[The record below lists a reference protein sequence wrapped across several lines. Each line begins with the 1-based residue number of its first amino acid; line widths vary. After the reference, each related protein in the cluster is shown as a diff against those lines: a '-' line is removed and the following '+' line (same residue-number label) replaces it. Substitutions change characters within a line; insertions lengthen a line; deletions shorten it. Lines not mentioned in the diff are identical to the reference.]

1 MDLTLQGLLDDAA
14 EQLKNV
20 GVPDAALDARLLL
33 FFVFD
38 LDMTR
43 WLMERNRILV
53 EHDREMAEEY
63 RRLVG
68 LRGMRIPLQHLTG
81 SQEFMG
87 LEFMVNRHVLIPRQ
101 DTETLVEQVL
111 KDHPD
116 QNLALLDMC
125 TGSGCIAVSLAVL
138 GGYREVVAVDISADA
153 LAVAE
158 HNARRLCKKE
168 GQISFIRSDLFE
180 HLPEG
185 RQFDIIVS
193 NPPYIPSEVIG
204 GLEPEV
210 RDHEPAL
217 ALDGTEDGLY
227 FYRKLAGE
235 CRKYLKPGGSIYFE
249 IGWDQADDVGGLLAD
264 AGFTRIVTVKDLPGL
279 DRVVKATAGDCD

>member
-1 MDLTLQGLLDDAA
+1 MTLQGLLDEAA
-14 EQLKNV
+14 EQLKKA

-33 FFVFD
+33 FFVFH

-43 WLMERNRILV
+43 WLLERKRILT
-53 EHDREMAEEY
+53 EKDREQAEEY

-68 LRGMRIPLQHLTG
+68 LREMRIPLQHLTG

-87 LEFMVNRHVLIPRQ
+87 LEFMVNSHVLIPRQ

-116 QNLALLDMC
+116 ECSTLLDMC

-138 GGYREVVAVDISADA
+138 GGYREVVGVDVSGDA

-193 NPPYIPSEVIG
+193 NPPYIPSKVIE

-210 RDHEPAL
+210 RDHEPVL

-227 FYRKLAGE
+227 FYRRLARE
-235 CRKYLKPGGSIYFE
+235 CRKFLKPGGSIYFE
-249 IGWDQADDVGGLLAD
+249 IGWDQAEDVTSLLAD

>member
-1 MDLTLQGLLDDAA
+1 MDLTLQGLLDEAA
-14 EQLKNV
+14 EQLKKA

-33 FFVFD
+33 FFVFH

-43 WLMERNRILV
+43 WLLERKRILT
-53 EHDREMAEEY
+53 EKDREQAEEY

-68 LRGMRIPLQHLTG
+68 LREMRIPLQHLTG

-87 LEFMVNRHVLIPRQ
+87 LEFMVNSHVLIPRQ

-116 QNLALLDMC
+116 ECSTLLDMC

-138 GGYREVVAVDISADA
+138 GGYREVVGVDVSGDA

-193 NPPYIPSEVIG
+193 NPPYIPSKVIE

-210 RDHEPAL
+210 RDHEPVL

-227 FYRKLAGE
+227 FYRRLARE
-235 CRKYLKPGGSIYFE
+235 CRKFLKPGGSIYFE
-249 IGWDQADDVGGLLAD
+249 IGWDQAEDVTSLLAD

>member
-1 MDLTLQGLLDDAA
+1 MDLTLQGLLDEAA
-14 EQLKNV
+14 EQLKKA

-33 FFVFD
+33 FFVFH

-43 WLMERNRILV
+43 WLLERKRILT
-53 EHDREMAEEY
+53 EKDREQAEKY

-68 LRGMRIPLQHLTG
+68 LREMRIPLQHLTG

-87 LEFMVNRHVLIPRQ
+87 LEFMVNSHVLIPRQ

-116 QNLALLDMC
+116 ECSTLLDMC

-138 GGYREVVAVDISADA
+138 GGYREVVGVDISGDA

-193 NPPYIPSEVIG
+193 NPPYIPSKVIE

-210 RDHEPAL
+210 RDHEPVL

-227 FYRKLAGE
+227 FYRRLARE
-235 CRKYLKPGGSIYFE
+235 CRKFLKPGGSIYFE
-249 IGWDQADDVGGLLAD
+249 IGWDQAGDVTSLLAD

>member
-1 MDLTLQGLLDDAA
+1 MDLTLQGLLDEAA
-14 EQLKNV
+14 EQLKKA

-33 FFVFD
+33 FFVFH

-43 WLMERNRILV
+43 WLLERKRILT
-53 EHDREMAEEY
+53 EKDREQAEEY

-68 LRGMRIPLQHLTG
+68 LREMRIPLQHLTG

-87 LEFMVNRHVLIPRQ
+87 LEFMVNSHVLIPRQ

-116 QNLALLDMC
+116 ECSTLLDMC

-138 GGYREVVAVDISADA
+138 GGYREVVGVDISGDA

-193 NPPYIPSEVIG
+193 NPPYIPSEVIE

-210 RDHEPAL
+210 RDHEPVL

-227 FYRKLAGE
+227 FYRRLARE
-235 CRKYLKPGGSIYFE
+235 CGKFIKPGGSIYFE
-249 IGWDQADDVGGLLAD
+249 IGWDQAEDVTRLLAD

>member
-1 MDLTLQGLLDDAA
+1 MDLTLQGLLDEAA
-14 EQLKNV
+14 EQLKKA

-33 FFVFD
+33 FFVFH

-43 WLMERNRILV
+43 WLLERKRILT
-53 EHDREMAEEY
+53 EKDREQAEEY

-68 LRGMRIPLQHLTG
+68 LREMRIPLQHLTG

-87 LEFMVNRHVLIPRQ
+87 LEFMVNSHVLIPRQ

-116 QNLALLDMC
+116 ECSTLLDMC

-138 GGYREVVAVDISADA
+138 GGYREVVGVDVSGDA

-180 HLPEG
+180 HLPEC

-193 NPPYIPSEVIG
+193 NPPYIPSKVIE

-210 RDHEPAL
+210 RDHEPVL

-227 FYRKLAGE
+227 FYRRLARE
-235 CRKYLKPGGSIYFE
+235 CRKFLKPGGSIYFE
-249 IGWDQADDVGGLLAD
+249 IGWDQAEDVTSLLAD

>member
-14 EQLKNV
+14 EQLKNA

-53 EHDREMAEEY
+53 EHDREKAEEY

>member
-1 MDLTLQGLLDDAA
+1 MDLTLQGLLDEAA
-14 EQLKNV
+14 EQLKKA

-33 FFVFD
+33 FFVFH

-43 WLMERNRILV
+43 WLLERKRILT
-53 EHDREMAEEY
+53 EKDREQAEEY

-68 LRGMRIPLQHLTG
+68 LREMRIPLQHLTG

-87 LEFMVNRHVLIPRQ
+87 LEFMVNSHVLIPRQ

-116 QNLALLDMC
+116 ECSTLLDMC

-138 GGYREVVAVDISADA
+138 GGYREVVGVDISGDA

-193 NPPYIPSEVIG
+193 NPPYIPSKVIE

-210 RDHEPAL
+210 RDHEPVL

-227 FYRKLAGE
+227 FYRRLARE
-235 CRKYLKPGGSIYFE
+235 CRKFLKPGGSIYFE
-249 IGWDQADDVGGLLAD
+249 IGWDQAEDVTSLLAD

>member
-1 MDLTLQGLLDDAA
+1 MTLQGLLDDAA
-14 EQLKNV
+14 EQLKNA

-53 EHDREMAEEY
+53 EHDREKAEEY